1 MTGVQTCA
9 LPISGLADTCRWL
22 VNGQDVGACAPP
34 FAGPVLA
41 GIKEVRD
48 REVLAVDEAR
58 GLVVYRTFEDLPASA
73 GREGSY
79 PLTYQVIELFRF
91 VGGKIERVEA
101 FTTELPYGMPPH
113 DARN

>member
-1 MTGVQTCA
+1 MNAHGGKA
-9 LPISGLADTCRWL
+9 PSGLADTCKWL

-41 GIKEVRD
+41 GIARVRD

-58 GLVVYRTFEDLPASA
+58 GLVVYRTFEDLPATV

-91 VGGKIERVEA
+91 VDGRIERVEA
-101 FTTELPYGMPPH
+101 FTTELPYGMRPH
-113 DARN
+113 DARE